1 MQVVLLNLMG
11 VTGYWFNKEYDGVR
25 SVWTNK
31 DTQVRVGVGSFK
43 HSTGISDSAYTH
55 AIYTNFKRVPT
66 VDEFLGITGDTDGS
80 NKELIV
86 PDAGDKIN
94 FYQQLKA
101 LRDKE
106 SALEGEVKD
115 LNKKSTILTLIF
127 GGKNLLMSCQLIN

>member
-1 MQVVLLNLMG
+1 M
-11 VTGYWFNKEYDGVR
+11 
-25 SVWTNK
+25 
-31 DTQVRVGVGSFK
+31 
-43 HSTGISDSAYTH
+43 
-55 AIYTNFKRVPT
+55 
-66 VDEFLGITGDTDGS
+66 GITGDTDGS

-115 LNKKSTILTLIF
+115 LKQKIDDLNSDIWWKEFVDELPGDQLAPLKADLA
-127 GGKNLLMSCQLIN
+127 NLQAQLSEVEARVAKEREPLRAAQFDVVRRMQEIVVKAYGPDADKQKGIA

>member
-1 MQVVLLNLMG
+1 M
-11 VTGYWFNKEYDGVR
+11 
-25 SVWTNK
+25 
-31 DTQVRVGVGSFK
+31 
-43 HSTGISDSAYTH
+43 
-55 AIYTNFKRVPT
+55 
-66 VDEFLGITGDTDGS
+66 GITGDTDGS

-115 LNKKSTILTLIF
+115 LKQKIDDLNSDIWWKEFIDELPADQLAPLKADLA
-127 GGKNLLMSCQLIN
+127 NLQAQLPEVEARVAKEREPLRAAQFDVVRRMQEIVAKAYGPDADKQKVLLEMPEC